1 MPTTGR
7 TTEVLYDSETVL
19 RLVDHELNE
28 LRDPVP
34 SADVDVPDITGFLQ
48 ILRQANDEIS
58 LVLGTL
64 RTSRQALQGVTM
76 ERLHDS
82 AAKIREVS
90 STTESATT
98 SIMDGLDRSQR
109 LIDRLDALCDESSGE
124 ARTVRASLRDELFA
138 MMEPLQFQ
146 DITSQQ
152 LSHVSTML
160 NDIEDRLTAIAS
172 TLGGANLNG
181 QSVAEPMNL
190 PFAESASV
198 RRVVERQAEADALFA
213 PARRA
218 AR

>member
-1 MPTTGR
+1 
-7 TTEVLYDSETVL
+7 
-19 RLVDHELNE
+19 
-28 LRDPVP
+28 
-34 SADVDVPDITGFLQ
+34 VDVGTPDITGFLQ

-58 LVLGTL
+58 QVLGTL

-82 AAKIREVS
+82 AAKIHEVS
-90 STTESATT
+90 CTTESAAT

-109 LIDRLDALCDESSGE
+109 LIDRLDDLCDETSGE
-124 ARTVRASLRDELFA
+124 AKVVRSALRDELFA

-172 TLGGANLNG
+172 MLGGANLNG

-198 RRVVERQAEADALFA
+198 RRAVERQAEADALFA
-213 PARRA
+213 PARRV